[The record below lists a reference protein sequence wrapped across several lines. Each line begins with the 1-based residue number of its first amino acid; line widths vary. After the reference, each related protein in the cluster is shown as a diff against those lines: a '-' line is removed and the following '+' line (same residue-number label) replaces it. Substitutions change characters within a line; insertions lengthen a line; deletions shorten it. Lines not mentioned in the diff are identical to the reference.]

1 MTEERDID
9 QDADAG
15 VDEAT
20 EELVASIDA
29 TREDMTETVEAIG
42 ERLDPA
48 RIVQDAKETVR
59 EATVGKVETMT
70 DYVSEVAGDA
80 GATIQA
86 TGGGVVDTI
95 RRNPIP
101 AAMAAVGIGWLVTHR
116 ADGGRRSRDGW
127 YGQSTPGRSSMHEPG
142 SQGWQGGQ
150 DWQTG
155 GRSMSDGGLTDQ
167 VGRTAGEIGD
177 QVGRTAGDIG
187 SQVRSSGMNLMD
199 TVEREPLAAGAV
211 AVAVGAAIGLL
222 VPATRLEQ
230 QVIGP
235 TGQRVLDTVEEAA
248 TSKLSTVQD
257 DQSTAMSG
265 SGTLAGQGM

>member
-1 MTEERDID
+1 MTEERAID
-9 QDADAG
+9 VDSG
-15 VDEAT
+15 VDETTDEST

-29 TREDMTETVEAIG
+29 TRDDMTETVEAIG

-86 TGGGVVDTI
+86 TGGGLVETI

-116 ADGGRRSRDGW
+116 ADGGSRSRDTW
-127 YGQSTPGRSSMHEPG
+127 YGASSGAGSMHEPG

-150 DWQTG
+150 DWTRGQ
-155 GRSMSDGGLTDQ
+155 SSNGGLTDQ

-177 QVGRTAGDIG
+177 QVGQTAGDIG
-187 SQVRSSGMNLMD
+187 SQVRSTGMNLMD

-257 DQSTAMSG
+257 QQSTAMSG
-265 SGTLAGQGM
+265 SADLAGQGM